1 MSITEESLKQEL
13 TKMVNEVSKRLE
25 KYCNP

>member
-13 TKMVNEVSKRLE
+13 TKMVNEVLA
-25 KYCNP
+25 